1 MINIVLPVDFS
12 DKTDLLVDG
21 AIEFAKKVNGKIKP
35 HPRCSYRYRLC
46 YRRYGLPI
54 FPRD

>member
-21 AIEFAKKVNGKIKP
+21 AIEFAKKVNGKINLIHVAP
-35 HPRCSYRYRLC
+35 TDIGFAIGDN
-46 YRRYGLPI
+46 GLPI
-54 FPRD
+54 FPRN